1 MDVQIPLRFLG
12 FDSLMY
18 FISAFI
24 GFLISYYAFKLYR
37 ITKKRSH
44 FSLHLS
50 FAILSIG
57 FLVLTLT
64 TGYFYLNY
72 SIFKQFTAFDEI
84 SYVDD
89 FGYWIYYISSLVAY
103 SLLALTYFSEDW
115 KLPIMLP
122 IWAKGFPYF
131 HVASFFIL
139 SYVIFKNAVNYGIKK
154 NKNAFLVTLGF
165 TLIGGYHFLMF
176 FASFSRFIY
185 ILADL
190 SLLLGFMSLLMM
202 LARVSRK

>member
-1 MDVQIPLRFLG
+1 V
-12 FDSLMY
+12 Y
-18 FISAFI
+18 
-24 GFLISYYAFKLYR
+24 K

-44 FSLHLS
+44 YYLHLS
-50 FAILSIG
+50 FTILSIG
-57 FLVLTLT
+57 LLILVLT

-72 SIFKQFTAFDEI
+72 YVFKEFTAFDEF
-84 SYVDD
+84 SSVDD

-115 KLPIMLP
+115 KLPIIMLP
-122 IWAKGFPYF
+122 MWSIGFPYF
-131 HVASFFIL
+131 HVISFFIL
-139 SYVIFKNAVNYGIKK
+139 SYVIFKNAINYGIKK

-176 FASFSRFIY
+176 FAFISRY
-185 ILADL
+185 LYVLADL
-190 SLLLGFMSLLMM
+190 SLLLGFMSLLIM